1 MQGLDPMYRLHSRAS
16 SSKCSQAA
24 QPLEYMTLV
33 SQKDCYG
40 VIVQALCPTAQPV
53 QPPFSQRETKPHYSS
68 ISPYTSYSYRISG
81 SYFEAWRGPVNNII
95 YQSKLIGIRGNH
107 PTYPF
112 YQPVELQISQ

>member
-16 SSKCSQAA
+16 SSRCSQAA
-24 QPLEYMTLV
+24 QPLDFMTLV

-53 QPPFSQRETKPHYSS
+53 QPPFSQREKHPHYLSVR
-68 ISPYTSYSYRISG
+68 PYTSYSYRISG
-81 SYFEAWRGPVNNII
+81 SYFDAWRGPVNNII